1 MRKLGFTALAAISL
15 LVCAGALAGDFD
27 GSRPLLCA
35 TIDAHACDP
44 GFICE
49 RALPAD
55 LGAPRFVSIDF
66 AKKTISGP
74 ARSSPIQFMEK
85 DPAQIAMQGSE
96 RGYAWTLVL
105 DTRDGTMTAT
115 LVNREDA
122 VVVFGN
128 CMAK

>member
-1 MRKLGFTALAAISL
+1 MKKLRFAALAALSM
-15 LVCAGALAGDFD
+15 LVCAGASASDFD
-27 GSRPLLCA
+27 GSKPLLCA

-44 GFICE
+44 GLPCA

-55 LGAPRFVSIDF
+55 LGAPRFLTIDF
-66 AKKTISGP
+66 AKKTIAGP

-85 DPAQIAMQGSE
+85 APTQIAMQGTE
-96 RGYAWTLVL
+96 LGYAWTLVL

-115 LVNREDA
+115 LVNRDDA

>member
-1 MRKLGFTALAAISL
+1 MKKLRFAALAALSL
-15 LVCAGALAGDFD
+15 LVCAGASAGDFD

-44 GFICE
+44 GLLCA
-49 RALPAD
+49 RALPAE

-66 AKKTISGP
+66 AKKTIAGP

-85 DPAQIAMQGSE
+85 NPTQIAMQGTE
-96 RGYAWTLVL
+96 LGYAWTLVL

-115 LVNREDA
+115 LVNRDDA